1 MLAYEI
7 VFWNIRYKGR
17 DWNKLMVQNWCQIVV
32 DLTNGLADGP
42 IWPDW
47 TIGLTIQM
55 LIKVPEI

>member
-32 DLTNGLADGP
+32 DLTNGLADRP
-42 IWPDW
+42 IWPNW